1 MFFCFVLFFLTIG
14 IARGRRNVITKS
26 TLYGRA
32 REVLQANGKL
42 CYQAELKQVVR
53 FLSVE
58 RKGVSVGLHSTGH
71 GPGRPA

>member
-1 MFFCFVLFFLTIG
+1 MFCLFVLTVR

-26 TLYGRA
+26 RVYGGA

-58 RKGVSVGLHSTGH
+58 RKEVSIGLHSTGP
-71 GPGRPA
+71 GPGRTA